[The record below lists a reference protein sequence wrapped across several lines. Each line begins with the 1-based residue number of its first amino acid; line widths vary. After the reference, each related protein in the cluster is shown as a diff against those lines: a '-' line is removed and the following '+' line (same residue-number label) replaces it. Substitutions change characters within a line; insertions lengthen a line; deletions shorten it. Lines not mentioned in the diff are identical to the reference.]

1 MISILDYD
9 MANLRSVQKALEA
22 VGHPARIIRQ
32 PEEIDHA
39 DKLILPGVGAFGDC
53 IRILRER
60 NLDVAVKRFAGTGK
74 PLMGIC
80 VGMQVLFDTGYENG
94 IHPGLGLVPGE
105 VVRFTVDATHHLK
118 IPHMGWNT
126 LEFQTPSPLFKELPA
141 KPASLPHVYFVHSY
155 HCVPKVASMSAS
167 ATSYGLPFTSSIIHD
182 NLVATQFHPE
192 KSQAVG
198 LKILENFALI

>member
-22 VGHPARIIRQ
+22 VGHPAKIIRQ
-32 PEEIDHA
+32 PEDIDHA

-60 NLDVAVKRFAGTGK
+60 NLDLAVKRFAATGK

-94 IHPGLGLVPGE
+94 THPGLGLIPGQ
-105 VVRFTVDATHHLK
+105 VVRFTVDTSHHLK

-126 LEFQTPSPLFKELPA
+126 LDFQTPSPLFRNLP
-141 KPASLPHVYFVHSY
+141 PNPHVYFVHSY
-155 HCVPKVASMSAS
+155 HCVPTNPSHIA
-167 ATSYGLPFTSSIIHD
+167 ATTHYGHPFTASVLHN
-182 NLVATQFHPE
+182 NLSATQFHPE
-192 KSQAVG
+192 KSQSVG
-198 LKILENFALI
+198 LAILRNFAES